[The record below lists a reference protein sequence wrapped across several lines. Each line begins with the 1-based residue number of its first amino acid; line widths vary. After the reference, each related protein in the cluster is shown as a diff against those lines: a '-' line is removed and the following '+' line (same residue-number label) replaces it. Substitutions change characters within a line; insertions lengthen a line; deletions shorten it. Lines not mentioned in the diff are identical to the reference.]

1 MYIKKDDIKPFL
13 DYLNQF
19 KKGFRHEQKLIKFQ
33 EQMQRLAN
41 QNIYSQEITLK
52 EPKIMRKL
60 KPSQET
66 IIMENIEFLLF
77 CSIISSRDI
86 HTGSL

>member
-1 MYIKKDDIKPFL
+1 MSLFIINEVT

-19 KKGFRHEQKLIKFQ
+19 KKGFRHEHKLINFQ

-52 EPKIMRKL
+52 EPKIMQK
-60 KPSQET
+60 
-66 IIMENIEFLLF
+66 
-77 CSIISSRDI
+77 
-86 HTGSL
+86 